1 LHRRLRVVAFLV
13 IGLATALMWSDTAI
27 QWWSEIIA
35 FALRVNEDATTSVMD
50 SRPSGDAD
58 AHAVIWGASAALL
71 AFSFTKSR
79 HRMFSLVAL
88 LGWTIAVEIGQPLFT
103 ELRSR
108 QLTDL
113 VGNAIGVG
121 FVAAVVFVQQA
132 RSRRTT
138 E

>member
-27 QWWSEIIA
+27 QWWSDIVA
-35 FALRVNEDATTSVMD
+35 FALRVNENATSSVMD
-50 SRPSGDAD
+50 NRPSGDAD
-58 AHAVIWGASAALL
+58 AHAVMWGACAALL
-71 AFSFTKSR
+71 AFSFTKFR
-79 HRMFSLVAL
+79 QRVISLAAL
-88 LGWTIAVEIGQPLFT
+88 LAWTIAVEISQPLFT

-113 VGNAIGVG
+113 VGNALGVG
-121 FVAAVVFVQQA
+121 VVTAVVFLQQTKY
-132 RSRRTT
+132 RMST

>member
-27 QWWSEIIA
+27 QWWSDIVA
-35 FALRVNEDATTSVMD
+35 FALRVNENATSSVMD
-50 SRPSGDAD
+50 NRPSGDAD
-58 AHAVIWGASAALL
+58 AHAVMWGACAALL
-71 AFSFTKSR
+71 AFSFTKFR
-79 HRMFSLVAL
+79 HRIISLVAL

-108 QLTDL
+108 QFTDL
-113 VGNAIGVG
+113 VGNALGVG
-121 FVAAVVFVQQA
+121 FIVAVVFVQQA
-132 RSRRTT
+132 RNSRST

>member
-13 IGLATALMWSDTAI
+13 IGVATALMWSDTAI
-27 QWWSEIIA
+27 QWWSDIVA

-71 AFSFTKSR
+71 AFSFMKFR
-79 HRMFSLVAL
+79 HRLISLAAL
-88 LGWTIAVEIGQPLFT
+88 LVWTIVVEIGQPLFT
-103 ELRSR
+103 EVRSR

-113 VGNAIGVG
+113 VGNALGVG
-121 FVAAVVFVQQA
+121 FVTTVVFVQQA

>member
-1 LHRRLRVVAFLV
+1 
-13 IGLATALMWSDTAI
+13 MWSDTAI
-27 QWWSEIIA
+27 QWWFDIVA
-35 FALRVNEDATTSVMD
+35 FALRVNQDATTSVMN

-58 AHAVIWGASAALL
+58 LHAVVWGASAALL
-71 AFSFTKSR
+71 AFSFSKFR
-79 HRMFSLVAL
+79 HRMISLAAL

-113 VGNAIGVG
+113 VGNVLGVG
-121 FVAAVVFVQQA
+121 FIVAVVVVQQA

>member
-27 QWWSEIIA
+27 QWWSDIIA
-35 FALRVNEDATTSVMD
+35 FALRVNKDATTSVMD

-71 AFSFTKSR
+71 AFSFMKFR
-79 HRMFSLVAL
+79 HRMISLAAL

-113 VGNAIGVG
+113 LGNALGVG
-121 FVAAVVFVQQA
+121 FVAAVVLVQQV

>member
-27 QWWSEIIA
+27 QWWSDIVALA
-35 FALRVNEDATTSVMD
+35 FRVNENATTSVMD
-50 SRPSGDAD
+50 NRPSGDAD
-58 AHAVIWGASAALL
+58 LHAVVWGVSAVLLAYSFTKFRQRVISLAALL
-71 AFSFTKSR
+71 A
-79 HRMFSLVAL
+79 
-88 LGWTIAVEIGQPLFT
+88 WTIAVEISQPLFT

-113 VGNAIGVG
+113 VGNASGVG
-121 FVAAVVFVQQA
+121 FVAAMVVLQQA
-132 RSRRTT
+132 RNRRST

>member
-27 QWWSEIIA
+27 QWWSDIVA
-35 FALRVNEDATTSVMD
+35 FALRVNENATSSVMD
-50 SRPSGDAD
+50 NRPSGDAD
-58 AHAVIWGASAALL
+58 AHAVMWGACAALL
-71 AFSFTKSR
+71 AFSFTKFR
-79 HRMFSLVAL
+79 HRMISLVAL

-108 QLTDL
+108 QFTDL
-113 VGNAIGVG
+113 VGNALGVG
-121 FVAAVVFVQQA
+121 FIVAVVFVQQA
-132 RSRRTT
+132 RNSRST

>member
-1 LHRRLRVVAFLV
+1 LRRRLRVVACLV

-27 QWWSEIIA
+27 QWWSDIVT
-35 FALRVNEDATTSVMD
+35 FALRVNEDATTSVME

-58 AHAVIWGASAALL
+58 LHAVVWGVSAALL
-71 AFSFTKSR
+71 AYSFTKFR
-79 HRMFSLVAL
+79 QRVISLAAL
-88 LGWTIAVEIGQPLFT
+88 LAWTIAVEISQPLFT

-113 VGNAIGVG
+113 VGNALGVG
-121 FVAAVVFVQQA
+121 VVTAVVFLQQTKN
-132 RSRRTT
+132 RMST

>member
-1 LHRRLRVVAFLV
+1 MRRRLRAVAYLV

-27 QWWSEIIA
+27 QWWSDIVA

-50 SRPSGDAD
+50 NRPSGDAD
-58 AHAVIWGASAALL
+58 LHAVIWGASAALL
-71 AFSFTKSR
+71 AFSFTKFR
-79 HRMFSLVAL
+79 HRMISLATL
-88 LGWTIAVEIGQPLFT
+88 LGWTIVVEIGQPVFT

-113 VGNAIGVG
+113 VGNALGVG
-121 FVAAVVFVQQA
+121 FVAAMVFAQQA
-132 RSRRTT
+132 RNRSST

>member
-27 QWWSEIIA
+27 QWWSDIVA
-35 FALRVNEDATTSVMD
+35 FALRVNENATSSVMD
-50 SRPSGDAD
+50 NRPSGDAD
-58 AHAVIWGASAALL
+58 AHAVIWGASASLL
-71 AFSFTKSR
+71 AFSFTKFR
-79 HRMFSLVAL
+79 HRMISLAAL
-88 LGWTIAVEIGQPLFT
+88 LGWTIVVEIGQPVFT

-113 VGNAIGVG
+113 VGNALGVG
-121 FVAAVVFVQQA
+121 FIVAVVFVQQA